1 MSFMKLRKYV
11 KAVGLELPKHVTKP
25 SLYKLLGKEKK
36 FKENPVKEDTAGAS
50 PSTIEV
56 KKATSPRVTRADSAF
71 NETDF
76 LKGNQ
81 GKANRACK
89 RFRSHFSELQ
99 ANKFVRPLQNAVFV
113 CDMTADAL
121 IDAITK
127 ANHNLLEIDFI
138 QRLHH
143 MLSEVSL
150 ADWNTACA
158 DTYEIEDDSDEKY
171 QRFIRFVK
179 LPQVRDRILVL
190 GELIAIQ
197 QRLNGHHAFTHNV
210 HQALHEIV
218 HDPEKVRYLIAV
230 LLFTRSKN
238 TEQINLSQLK
248 LDWGTEKNNS
258 IVLLRNLMQR
268 LPVTAQDLWMAEK
281 FDQIDESKPRI
292 RKTNLGAIM
301 KGHFKK
307 EEKANGDEI
316 LETEVEVSQPV
327 SLDAMM
333 SELTSKTTRVAPLN
347 LEQRVEEARAKA
359 EIKVDEHEMNL
370 KRLEFRVPQYKIRG
384 EKMKLENVQRAALAA
399 NLTSTDGFIQELF
412 VSYERLE
419 TTNDKNLE
427 LWKSAESGY
436 FQALRTDYLKKI
448 SHPEFLV
455 ITSIVEDSWDMFLP
469 STVWGTIWEFRAP
482 FEKNVDMRFALE
494 VYQTFLKKYGI
505 SF

>member
-1 MSFMKLRKYV
+1 M
-11 KAVGLELPKHVTKP
+11 
-25 SLYKLLGKEKK
+25 
-36 FKENPVKEDTAGAS
+36 
-50 PSTIEV
+50 
-56 KKATSPRVTRADSAF
+56 
-71 NETDF
+71 
-76 LKGNQ
+76 
-81 GKANRACK
+81 
-89 RFRSHFSELQ
+89 
-99 ANKFVRPLQNAVFV
+99 
-113 CDMTADAL
+113 
-121 IDAITK
+121 
-127 ANHNLLEIDFI
+127 
-138 QRLHH
+138 
-143 MLSEVSL
+143 
-150 ADWNTACA
+150 
-158 DTYEIEDDSDEKY
+158 
-171 QRFIRFVK
+171 
-179 LPQVRDRILVL
+179 
-190 GELIAIQ
+190 
-197 QRLNGHHAFTHNV
+197 
-210 HQALHEIV
+210 
-218 HDPEKVRYLIAV
+218 
-230 LLFTRSKN
+230 
-238 TEQINLSQLK
+238 
-248 LDWGTEKNNS
+248 
-258 IVLLRNLMQR
+258 LRNLMQR

-327 SLDAMM
+327 ALDAMM
-333 SELTSKTTRVAPLN
+333 AELTSKTARVAPLN
-347 LEQRVEEARAKA
+347 LKEREEEARAKA

-384 EKMKLENVQRAALAA
+384 EKMELENVQRAAAAA

-494 VYQTFLKKYGI
+494 VYQIFLKKYGI
-505 SF
+505 